1 MSGIGAWRLLGSGR
15 KIPENGGAVL
25 ADRHAWIDEGA
36 HPVAPGVH
44 RIPLPLPSDGL
55 RAVNVY
61 AIEAADGLVLIDSG
75 WALANALEQ
84 LERSLALIGAELPDV
99 RQFLVTH
106 MHRDH
111 YTQAV
116 EIRRLLGTTIALG
129 AGEQPS
135 INGLLSGEF
144 RPMRAQL
151 AVLRLAGAGPVADR
165 LAEATGGGFG
175 ARRAPGANGAAESLM
190 PAGHPALRPGAT
202 VAAALSY
209 EEPDSWISPD
219 QQFDLGSRTLTAVAT
234 PGHTRGHMVFA
245 DLDAGLLFA
254 GDHVLPHI
262 TPSIGFQEAPS
273 QQPLREYLESLNVV
287 RRMPD
292 MRLLPAHGPVS
303 PSAHARIDELVD
315 HHDER
320 LALMAD
326 VLTGGECTGYDVAR
340 AIGWTSRLRKLDEL
354 DLMNQ
359 MLAICETVYHLDLL
373 VAQGRAVSISGE
385 DGVRRYRPAESDPE
399 LTRDEEV
406 TA

>member
-1 MSGIGAWRLLGSGR
+1 V
-15 KIPENGGAVL
+15 EL
-25 ADRHAWIDEGA
+25 ADRDAWIEEGA
-36 HPVAPGVH
+36 HPIAPGVH

-61 AIEAADGLVLIDSG
+61 AIEAAAGLVLIDSG
-75 WALANALEQ
+75 WALANAIDQ
-84 LERSLALIGAELPDV
+84 LERSLAAIGAGLRDV

-116 EIRRLLGTTIALG
+116 EIRRLLGTAIALG

-135 INGLLSGEF
+135 IDGLLSGEF

-151 AVLRLAGAGPVADR
+151 AVLRLAGAQEVADR
-165 LAEATGGGFG
+165 LAEATGV
-175 ARRAPGANGAAESLM
+175 RRMQVANGATHGLM

-209 EEPDSWISPD
+209 EAPDTWISPD
-219 QQFDLGSRTLTAVAT
+219 QQFDLGTRTLTAVAT
-234 PGHTRGHMVFA
+234 PGHTRGHVVFA
-245 DLDAGLLFA
+245 DVDAGLLFA

-287 RRMPD
+287 RRLPD

-303 PSAHARIDELVD
+303 PSTHARIDELVD
-315 HHDER
+315 HHDQR
-320 LALMAD
+320 LALMAA
-326 VLTGGECTGYDVAR
+326 VLAGSERTGYDVAR
-340 AIGWTSRLRKLDEL
+340 AIGWTRRQRQLAEL

-359 MLAICETVYHLDLL
+359 MLAICETIYHLDLL
-373 VAQGRAVSISGE
+373 VAQGRAASDAGA
-385 DGVRRYRPAESDPE
+385 DGVRHYRLTQPDPE
-399 LTRDEEV
+399 LARDEEV

>member
-1 MSGIGAWRLLGSGR
+1 VA
-15 KIPENGGAVL
+15 L
-25 ADRHAWIDEGA
+25 ADRDAWIEEGA
-36 HPVAPGVH
+36 YPVAPGVH

-61 AIEAADGLVLIDSG
+61 AIEATAGLVLIDSG
-75 WALANALEQ
+75 WALANALNQ
-84 LERSLALIGAELPDV
+84 LERSLAAIGAALRDV

-151 AVLRLAGAGPVADR
+151 AVLRLAGADEVAGR
-165 LAEATGGGFG
+165 LAEASGGRLS
-175 ARRAPGANGAAESLM
+175 AHRTPVANGAGQSLM

-202 VAAALSY
+202 IAAALSY
-209 EEPDSWISPD
+209 EAPDTWISPD
-219 QQFDLGSRTLTAVAT
+219 QQFNVGTRTLTALAT
-234 PGHTRGHMVFA
+234 PGHTRGHVVFA
-245 DLDAGLLFA
+245 DVDGGLLFA
-254 GDHVLPHI
+254 GDHVVPHI

-287 RRMPD
+287 RRLPD

-303 PSAHARIDELVD
+303 PSTHTRIDELVD
-315 HHDER
+315 HHDQR

-326 VLTGGECTGYDVAR
+326 VLTGSECTGYDVAR
-340 AIGWTSRLRKLDEL
+340 AIGWTRRHRKLAEL

-373 VAQGRAVSISGE
+373 VAQGRAVSYTGE
-385 DGVRRYRPAESDPE
+385 DGVRRYRPAKPDPA
-399 LTRDEEV
+399 LTREEEV

>member
-1 MSGIGAWRLLGSGR
+1 
-15 KIPENGGAVL
+15 
-25 ADRHAWIDEGA
+25 
-36 HPVAPGVH
+36 
-44 RIPLPLPSDGL
+44 
-55 RAVNVY
+55 VNVY
-61 AIEAADGLVLIDSG
+61 AIEATDGLVLIDSG
-75 WALANALEQ
+75 WALANALDQ
-84 LERSLALIGAELPDV
+84 LERSLAAIGAALRDV

-116 EIRRLLGTTIALG
+116 EIRRLLGTAIALG

-151 AVLRLAGAGPVADR
+151 AVLRLAGADEVADR
-165 LAEATGGGFG
+165 LAEASGGRLG
-175 ARRAPGANGAAESLM
+175 ARRAPVANAAGQQSLM

-202 VAAALSY
+202 IAAALSY
-209 EEPDSWISPD
+209 EAPDTWISPD
-219 QQFDLGSRTLTAVAT
+219 QQFDVGTRTLTALAT
-234 PGHTRGHMVFA
+234 PGHTRGHVVFA
-245 DLDAGLLFA
+245 DVDGGLLFA

-287 RRMPD
+287 RRLPD

-303 PSAHARIDELVD
+303 PSTHARIDELVD
-315 HHDER
+315 HHDQR

-326 VLTGGECTGYDVAR
+326 VLTGSECTGYDVAR
-340 AIGWTSRLRKLDEL
+340 VIGWTRRHRKLAEL

-373 VAQGRAVSISGE
+373 VAQRRAVSSTGE
-385 DGVRRYRPAESDPE
+385 DGVRRYRPAQSHPA
-399 LTRDEEV
+399 LTCDEEV